1 MDFTKEDAQK
11 YKEWEV
17 QERQERQQEA
27 AQKIKELMEQYD
39 VKFKLLAVSPSGVPL
54 AVEEIMPPNWNVV
67 VNLVA
72 TQPD

>member
-54 AVEEIMPPNWNVV
+54 AVEEIMLPNWNVV

>member
-54 AVEEIMPPNWNVV
+54 AVEEIMLPNWNVV

-72 TQPD
+72 SQPD